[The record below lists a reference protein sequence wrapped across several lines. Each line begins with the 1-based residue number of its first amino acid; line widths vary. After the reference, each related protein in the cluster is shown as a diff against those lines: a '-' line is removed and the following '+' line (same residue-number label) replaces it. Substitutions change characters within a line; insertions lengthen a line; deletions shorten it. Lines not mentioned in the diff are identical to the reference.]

1 MSTSHPFTISPAKTQ
16 EDLNAIVQ
24 LFKAYALALGIDL
37 TFQDFASEV
46 ATLPA
51 KYASP
56 TGCLL
61 LARDSAGRGVGCV
74 GLRPLRDE
82 EDDGGGDDDGVA
94 AGVSCCEMKR
104 LYVDPSQRGSGLGR
118 LLAERVVCE
127 ARRMGYRRM
136 RLDTLPSMLS
146 ARARY
151 KAVGFREIE
160 PYYRT
165 PIDGTIFMELE
176 L

>member
-1 MSTSHPFTISPAKTQ
+1 MPSSDPFTISPAKTQ
-16 EDLNAIVQ
+16 EDLNAVSQ
-24 LFKAYALALGIDL
+24 LFEAYALALGIDL
-37 TFQDFASEV
+37 SFQAFASEV
-46 ATLPA
+46 ATLPG

-61 LARDSAGRGVGCV
+61 VARDRGGRSVGCV
-74 GLRPLRDE
+74 GLRRLPAD
-82 EDDGGGDDDGVA
+82 EDDGGDDSPR

-118 LLAERVVCE
+118 LLAESVVSE

-146 ARARY
+146 ARALY
-151 KAVGFREIE
+151 KTLGFREIE

>member
-1 MSTSHPFTISPAKTQ
+1 MSDSNPFTISPAKTQ
-16 EDLNAIVQ
+16 EDLLAVCQ
-24 LFKAYALALGIDL
+24 LFEAYALALGIDL
-37 TFQDFASEV
+37 SFQDFASEI
-46 ATLPA
+46 ATLPG
-51 KYASP
+51 KYSSP

-74 GLRPLRDE
+74 GLRPLPVD
-82 EDDGGGDDDGVA
+82 EDDGDDDDDMA
-94 AGVSCCEMKR
+94 AGVTCCEMKR

-118 LLAERVVCE
+118 LLAERVVSE

-136 RLDTLPSMLS
+136 RLDTLPSMQS
-146 ARARY
+146 ARALY
-151 KAVGFREIE
+151 KALGFREIE
-160 PYYRT
+160 QYYRT